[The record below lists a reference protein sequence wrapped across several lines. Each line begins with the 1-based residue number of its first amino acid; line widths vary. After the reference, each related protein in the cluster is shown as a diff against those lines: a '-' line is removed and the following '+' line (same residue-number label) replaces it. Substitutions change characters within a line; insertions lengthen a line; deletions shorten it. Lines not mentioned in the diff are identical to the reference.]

1 MLRMTPIA
9 SLVLLTLFT
18 WQTQAIAT
26 ETFDTHFMVG
36 GMRDQKITNFH
47 LDENKPIPGQYELDI
62 YVNNQWRGKYDIIV
76 ADDPGSTCI
85 STELLKN
92 IGVISDG
99 LQPQGATDCIALKD
113 VVRSGGYTFNIGVF
127 RLDLSVP
134 QAYVNEVEAGYVLPE
149 NWDRGIN
156 AFYTSYYASQY
167 YSDYK
172 NSAVVKVL
180 TFGSIAV
187 SICWAGK
194 RMRIPHLI
202 KPMAAAVSGKAT
214 HCIWSAVS
222 LSSSAHYAPGISIPR
237 QRFLIL

>member
-149 NWDRGIN
+149 NWDRG
-156 AFYTSYYASQY
+156 
-167 YSDYK
+167 
-172 NSAVVKVL
+172 
-180 TFGSIAV
+180 
-187 SICWAGK
+187 
-194 RMRIPHLI
+194 
-202 KPMAAAVSGKAT
+202 
-214 HCIWSAVS
+214 
-222 LSSSAHYAPGISIPR
+222 
-237 QRFLIL
+237 

>member
-1 MLRMTPIA
+1 
-9 SLVLLTLFT
+9 
-18 WQTQAIAT
+18 
-26 ETFDTHFMVG
+26 
-36 GMRDQKITNFH
+36 MRDQKITNFH

-172 NSAVVKVL
+172 NSGSSESTYVRFNSGFNLLGWQAHADT
-180 TFGSIAV
+180 TFNKTDGS
-187 SICWAGK
+187 
-194 RMRIPHLI
+194 
-202 KPMAAAVSGKAT
+202 SGEWKSNT
-214 HCIWSAVS
+214 
-222 LSSSAHYAPGISIPR
+222 LY
-237 QRFLIL
+237 

>member
-172 NSAVVKVL
+172 NSGSSESTYVRFNSGFNLLGWQAHADT
-180 TFGSIAV
+180 TFNKTDGS
-187 SICWAGK
+187 
-194 RMRIPHLI
+194 
-202 KPMAAAVSGKAT
+202 SGEWKSNT
-214 HCIWSAVS
+214 
-222 LSSSAHYAPGISIPR
+222 LY
-237 QRFLIL
+237 

>member
-1 MLRMTPIA
+1 MPRMTPIA

-134 QAYVNEVEAGYVLPE
+134 QAYVNEVEAGYVLMNPLMILVKIIKLR
-149 NWDRGIN
+149 WIHILSYDQMVSRKIN
-156 AFYTSYYASQY
+156 NQTTRCA
-167 YSDYK
+167 
-172 NSAVVKVL
+172 NSI
-180 TFGSIAV
+180 F
-187 SICWAGK
+187 
-194 RMRIPHLI
+194 
-202 KPMAAAVSGKAT
+202 
-214 HCIWSAVS
+214 
-222 LSSSAHYAPGISIPR
+222 
-237 QRFLIL
+237 

>member
-92 IGVISDG
+92 IGVIS
-99 LQPQGATDCIALKD
+99 
-113 VVRSGGYTFNIGVF
+113 R
-127 RLDLSVP
+127 
-134 QAYVNEVEAGYVLPE
+134 
-149 NWDRGIN
+149 
-156 AFYTSYYASQY
+156 
-167 YSDYK
+167 
-172 NSAVVKVL
+172 
-180 TFGSIAV
+180 
-187 SICWAGK
+187 
-194 RMRIPHLI
+194 
-202 KPMAAAVSGKAT
+202 
-214 HCIWSAVS
+214 WSATAGSNGLYCVKRCREKRW
-222 LSSSAHYAPGISIPR
+222 LY
-237 QRFLIL
+237 F